1 MVRYGIVGCGHIA
14 KKHVA
19 AISATD
25 GAELVAV
32 CDTDPK
38 RLVPYAKDGV
48 RGYTDSEQLLEDN
61 AVDVV
66 SVCTP
71 SGLHA
76 ELAIRA
82 AEAGKHVLVE
92 KPIAMNLDEADRM
105 IDAAEKNGV
114 LLSVVHPNRF
124 RPAVT
129 ELRRRMEEGSFGT
142 IGHANA
148 TVRWN
153 RNQAYYDQAPWRGT
167 RAMDGGVLMNQAI
180 HNLDLL
186 LWLMGDVEEVASYQA
201 TRIRR
206 IEAEDT
212 SVSVLRFKSGA
223 LGVIEAA
230 VTVYPR
236 NLEESLSIFGEKGTA
251 VIGGP
256 TANWIKTWQFA
267 DLTEEEIKTTIARV
281 EKDPYGVPGHQCI
294 IEDMT
299 EAVRT
304 GRRPRITGEDG
315 RRALELVIACNLSA
329 ETGRPVRLDS
339 LKVQSDKKAGGN
351 HQ

>member
-1 MVRYGIVGCGHIA
+1 VVRYGIVGCGHIA
-14 KKHVA
+14 KKHVD
-19 AISATD
+19 AIAATD

-32 CDTDPK
+32 CDTNPDRMAPIA
-38 RLVPYAKDGV
+38 REGI
-48 RGYTDSEQLLEDN
+48 RGYTDLEQMLKDSP
-61 AVDVV
+61 VDVV
-66 SVCTP
+66 SICTP

-82 AEAGKHVLVE
+82 AEAGKHLVVE
-92 KPIAMNLDEADRM
+92 KPMAMTLDEADRM
-105 IDAAEKNGV
+105 IDACEKNGV
-114 LLSVVHPNRF
+114 LMTVVHPNRF
-124 RPAVT
+124 RPAVI
-129 ELRRRMEEGSFGT
+129 ELKRRMEEGAFGT

-153 RNQAYYDQAPWRGT
+153 RNQSYYDQAPWRGT
-167 RAMDGGVLMNQAI
+167 RSMDGGVLMNQAI

-236 NLEESLSIFGEKGTA
+236 NLEESLAIFGEKGTA

-256 TANWIKTWQFA
+256 TANWVKTWRFA
-267 DLTEEEIKTTIARV
+267 DLTEEEAQATIARV
-281 EKDPYGVPGHQCI
+281 EEDPYGVPGHQCI

-299 EAVRT
+299 EAIRT
-304 GRRPRITGEDG
+304 GRQPKITGEDG
-315 RRALELVIACNLSA
+315 RRALGLAVACNRA
-329 ETGRPVRLDS
+329 AADGRPVRLDS
-339 LKVQSDKKAGGN
+339 LRSSFPKKAGGN
-351 HQ
+351 HR